1 MANGKIQRTSSSVL
15 SAQPFSLGRKL
26 VKQLAELPYYIILG
40 AWSVFTIFTFI
51 WLIYSSFKN
60 NQELF
65 ANVWKLPASLH
76 WQNYNT
82 AWVSAQ
88 MGTYFLNSVWVVGAS
103 IVLTIALSAPAS
115 YVLARRTFFG
125 NTGIV
130 TLFIMGMAIPHQ
142 LLLVPI
148 FILLNNM
155 HLINTLSGLILV
167 YTAVSLPFTIF
178 LLIGFYK
185 TLPTELEESA
195 AIDGASEFVTFIKI
209 MFPLTLPGII
219 TAAILNFITLWSE
232 YMLALVL
239 INDNAKRTLSLGV
252 YNLKNTM
259 TFTSDWVGMFA
270 GVVIL
275 MIPSVIIFVALSEK
289 ITSGM
294 TVGATKG

>member
-1 MANGKIQRTSSSVL
+1 MAKDKMVRMSSSV
-15 SAQPFSLGRKL
+15 STQPFLSGRKL
-26 VKQLAELPYYIILG
+26 VKQLAELPYYIVLG
-40 AWSVFTIFTFI
+40 AWSVFTIFTFV

-65 ANVWKLPASLH
+65 ANVWKLPSSLH
-76 WQNYNT
+76 WQNYKT

-88 MGTYFLNSVWVVGAS
+88 MGTYFINSVWVVGAS
-103 IVLTIALSAPAS
+103 IVLTIALAAPAS

-125 NTGIV
+125 NAGIV
-130 TLFIMGMAIPHQ
+130 TLFIMGMAIPQQ

-148 FILLNNM
+148 FVLLNKM
-155 HLINTLSGLILV
+155 HLINTFSGLILV

-178 LLIGFYK
+178 LLIGFYR

-195 AIDGASEFVTFIKI
+195 AIDGASEFETFIKI
-209 MFPLTLPGII
+209 MFPLTIPGII

-275 MIPSVIIFVALSEK
+275 MIPSVIIFIALSEK

>member
-1 MANGKIQRTSSSVL
+1 MAKGNKLERPSTVL
-15 SAQPFSLGRKL
+15 SAPPFASGRKWIR
-26 VKQLAELPYYIILG
+26 QLAELPYYVLLG
-40 AWSVFTIFTFI
+40 AWSVFTIFTFV
-51 WLIYSSFKN
+51 WLIYSSFKS

-65 ANVWKLPASLH
+65 ANVWKLPSSLQ
-76 WQNYNT
+76 WQNYKT

-103 IVLTIALSAPAS
+103 ILLTIALSAPAA

-125 NTGIV
+125 NSGIV
-130 TLFIMGMAIPHQ
+130 TLFILGMAIPHQ

-148 FILLNNM
+148 FILLNKM

-167 YTAVSLPFTIF
+167 YTAISLPFTVF

-195 AIDGASEFVTFIKI
+195 AVDGASEFLTFIKI
-209 MFPLTLPGII
+209 MFPLTLPGMI

-232 YMLALVL
+232 YMIALVL
-239 INDNAKRTLSLGV
+239 INDGAKRTLSLGV

-259 TFTSDWVGMFA
+259 TYTSDWVGMFA

-289 ITSGM
+289 IASGM

>member
-1 MANGKIQRTSSSVL
+1 VAKGKIQQSSSSAL
-15 SAQPFSLGRKL
+15 SAPPFASGRKL
-26 VKQLAELPYYIILG
+26 VKQLAELPYYILLG
-40 AWSVFTIFTFI
+40 AWSAFTIFTFV
-51 WLIYSSFKN
+51 WLIYSSFKD
-60 NQELF
+60 NQGLF
-65 ANVWKLPASLH
+65 ANVWSLPTSLH
-76 WQNYNT
+76 WENYKT

-103 IVLTIALSAPAS
+103 IALTIALSAPAA

-130 TLFIMGMAIPHQ
+130 TLFITGMAVPQQ

-148 FILLNNM
+148 FLLMNKL

-167 YTAVSLPFTIF
+167 YTAISLPFTIF

-195 AIDGASEFVTFIKI
+195 AIDGASEFVTFLKI

-239 INDNAKRTLSLGV
+239 INDGAKRTLSLGV

-259 TFTSDWVGMFA
+259 TYTSDWVGMFA

-294 TVGATKG
+294 TAGATKG

>member
-1 MANGKIQRTSSSVL
+1 MAKDKMVRMSSSV
-15 SAQPFSLGRKL
+15 STQPFLSGRKL
-26 VKQLAELPYYIILG
+26 VKQLAELPYYIVLG
-40 AWSVFTIFTFI
+40 AWSVFTIFTFV

-65 ANVWKLPASLH
+65 ANVWKLPSSLH
-76 WQNYNT
+76 WQNYKT

-88 MGTYFLNSVWVVGAS
+88 MGTYFINSVWVVGAS
-103 IVLTIALSAPAS
+103 IVLTIALAAPAS

-125 NTGIV
+125 NAGIV
-130 TLFIMGMAIPHQ
+130 TLFIMGMAIPQQ

-148 FILLNNM
+148 FVLLNKM

-178 LLIGFYK
+178 LLIGFYR

-195 AIDGASEFVTFIKI
+195 AIDGASEFETFIKI
-209 MFPLTLPGII
+209 MFPLTIPGII

-275 MIPSVIIFVALSEK
+275 MIPSVIIFIALSEK